1 MQNVRYRT
9 SLIIN
14 WPRKANWLVIFILL
28 PLLNLYGQTPL
39 SVKAFLGTSSQQ
51 NTVEYQ
57 DKIVDFLNNTSFK
70 MPWIEEVEIRSR
82 THDFEIG
89 RQEYI
94 FRVTP
99 NSPRQRWAQKKYHNS
114 SIRARETERT
124 ILLEEALLDR
134 YEIIAGIYFCNK
146 LIEAKKDFILVFQDR
161 INTLQKSGSYSNFD
175 ITDLLKTEDD
185 LYDLEM
191 DILNLQNTRTN
202 LQNLVSLLTE
212 SPDTLL
218 ISEQNFIRVADIKN
232 TLPELYDFSLEQH
245 PLLANQQAKIDML
258 QHEFNVENA
267 ESRNILDFV
276 ESRFEGQQDDLLR
289 ERISIGIGFKLPLK
303 GSAKIKLNELKLEQI
318 EALNKEDEITYEL
331 LFEKAEYVNKMDHL
345 LEEHALL
352 LQQLE
357 KTTARFNSGD
367 LVELSDAAAYTLL
380 RIKENILDKELAI
393 VRKEQEIFET
403 YLELLH
409 LSGVVAR
416 PPLRNYLSA
425 DLENF

>member
-1 MQNVRYRT
+1 MQNVRCRT
-9 SLIIN
+9 SLITYL
-14 WPRKANWLVIFILL
+14 PRKTNWLAIFMLL
-28 PLLNLYGQTPL
+28 PFLNLFGQTPL
-39 SVKAFLGTSSQQ
+39 SVKTFLGTSAQQ
-51 NTVEYQ
+51 NTLEYQ
-57 DKIVDFLNNTSFK
+57 DKIVDFLQNTSYK

-82 THDFEIG
+82 THDFELAQ
-89 RQEYI
+89 QEYI

-114 SIRARETERT
+114 SIRALETERH

-146 LIEAKKDFILVFQDR
+146 LIEAKKAFILVFQDR

-191 DILNLQNTRTN
+191 DILNLENTRTN
-202 LQNLVSLLTE
+202 LQNLVGLLTE
-212 SPDTLL
+212 SADTLL
-218 ISEQNFIRVADIKN
+218 IDEQNFIRVEDIKS
-232 TLPELYDFSLEQH
+232 TLPELYDFSPEQH

-267 ESRNILDFV
+267 ERRNILDFV
-276 ESRFEGQQDDLLR
+276 ESRFEGQPDDFLR
-289 ERISIGIGFKLPLK
+289 ERLSIGIGFKLPLK
-303 GSAKIKLNELKLEQI
+303 GSAKLKLNELKLEQL
-318 EALNKEDEITYEL
+318 EALNKEEEITYEL
-331 LFEKAEYVNKMDHL
+331 LFEKAEFVNKMDHL
-345 LEEHALL
+345 LKEHTLL

-357 KTTARFNSGD
+357 KTNERFNSGD

-380 RIKENILDKELAI
+380 RIKENILEKELAI
-393 VRKEQEIFET
+393 VKKEQEIYET

-409 LSGVVAR
+409 LSGVVAK

-425 DLENF
+425 NLENF